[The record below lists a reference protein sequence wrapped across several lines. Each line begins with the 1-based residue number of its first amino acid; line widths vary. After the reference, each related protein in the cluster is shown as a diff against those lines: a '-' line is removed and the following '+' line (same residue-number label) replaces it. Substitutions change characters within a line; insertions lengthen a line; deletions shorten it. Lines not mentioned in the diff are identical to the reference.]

1 MRPAT
6 VVALEDIGDGVLER
20 MIANGEISYGK
31 TTIDKDSD
39 LVVEKVLKISF
50 VVVPKGSIGEIKG
63 TINLK
68 KQA

>member
-31 TTIDKDSD
+31 TTIDKDGD